1 MSNNNNS
8 AGLAL
13 LSFLVGMMF
22 GGIMALLYAPKSGLE
37 LRTQIREQ
45 AAETSHQ
52 LAEQYDKSL
61 KSVQKSLAD
70 TQAQLADLMKKE
82 EAVQAEVSE
91 VAEEEAAA

>member
-13 LSFLVGMMF
+13 LSFLVGILF
-22 GGIMALLYAPKSGLE
+22 GGIMALLYAPKSGIE
-37 LRTQIREQ
+37 LRSQIREQ
-45 AAETSHQ
+45 ASETSHQ

-70 TQAQLADLMKKE
+70 TQQQLQTLMKKE
-82 EAVQAEVSE
+82 EAIEAEV
-91 VAEEEAAA
+91 VEEETAV

>member
-1 MSNNNNS
+1 MNNNNS
-8 AGLAL
+8 AGIAF
-13 LSFLVGMMF
+13 LSFIVGMVF
-22 GGIMALLYAPKSGLE
+22 GGALALLYAPKTGME
-37 LRTQIREQ
+37 LRTQIRET
-45 AAETSHQ
+45 ATETSHQ

-82 EAVQAEVSE
+82 EAVEAEVAE

>member
-13 LSFLVGMMF
+13 LSFLVGIMF
-22 GGIMALLYAPKSGLE
+22 GGIMALLYAPKSGME

-45 AAETSHQ
+45 AAETSQQ

-70 TQAQLADLMKKE
+70 TQQQLQTLMSKE
-82 EAVQAEVSE
+82 ESIEAEV
-91 VAEEEAAA
+91 VEEETAA